1 MVYCQQCG
9 AGNADDARF
18 CNQCGQSIAAPGE
31 EGGPLPTEPAAQ
43 TVAGHADA
51 PASAPGRE
59 PSQKKSGGG
68 EPNVWEMSEQPPS
81 DGFDPTTMSLSAIGV
96 RSRGKAWGVLLLVVS
111 LLVGA
116 GALGMWLIMGAEEE
130 PASTVAEAEVPEP
143 GEVTPEEIE
152 VGEPVPEG
160 DELPD
165 VDYVPGT
172 PRPSTRSA
180 SRSGRSTSR
189 RGGASAGSGSTRGST
204 GGTGGG
210 STAGS
215 SGGSTGGSGGSGGG
229 STGSSGGGSTAG
241 GSGGG
246 SAGGSTGGSTGGS
259 GGSGGSGD
267 RDWESM
273 EEPADPVDFEMQMYS
288 GRVRSVIREYYIRRA
303 SSCFEHASR
312 NEQSVRG
319 TVLIGFEIQADGNTR
334 NASVDRNTTGI
345 DSLGGCLARQVGSWR
360 LPPPPEGRAPLAMQM
375 PFSR

>member
-172 PRPSTRSA
+172 PRPSTRSV

-189 RGGASAGSGSTRGST
+189 RGGASARSGSTRGS
-204 GGTGGG
+204 G
-210 STAGS
+210 
-215 SGGSTGGSGGSGGG
+215 GGSTGGSGGG
-229 STGSSGGGSTAG
+229 STG

-246 SAGGSTGGSTGGS
+246 ST